1 MFMEIQLLNTQQCKI
16 TTIRKLFSSIY
27 KKKVCLLVFTI
38 ICLHLQMQ
46 AQTLISKSIFAGD
59 ILQHGYI
66 AQNVRA
72 DLRPQHGTVEI
83 KNTLGNIFSVQ
94 YRPNVRF
101 IGLDSFYLN
110 VQKNDNQGIISNQ
123 IHIFKVEVTSPRLQ
137 LKDDFGQIIAN
148 QTTTLNPLA
157 NDISNSGTLQL
168 RAIPLTNHG
177 LATMVNNQ
185 IQFTPNLDFKG
196 ITHIH
201 YLACL
206 PSDTCATA
214 QITLY
219 VSPQTLPQ
227 KDTMCVYTF
236 KNQAVTF
243 VAPIGLVLNQ
253 TLQPQQGVIFPDN
266 NNTFTY
272 IPATNFVGKDSFEL
286 QLPNGQSRYTVFVS
300 AIDRATSP
308 QYLRPDLAFTTK
320 NSAVIANVLA
330 NDYQDITIVGIS
342 QATNGEALLLPNGN
356 IQFTPQPDF
365 EGVATVEYFGT
376 RQGASLSERGI
387 LTVIVHNF
395 MPTKSEFRLTAEAGV
410 PLKMRYPIP
419 ITDFYFDIVNSPQF
433 GTIDYQANTNTL
445 VYTSQSNATN
455 DACVVR
461 YRVGNESKLVRL
473 VFDIVSAQSCAD
485 ACTRAGDANSDG
497 VVDMRDLSTLA
508 QHLGAMRNPLLPHNA
523 NWQLFSESGTDLKFA
538 DLNADGIIS
547 AADTSIL
554 SANFGR
560 TYQIQPTLPTRF
572 ADAQLHLVANRNV
585 IYNGDMIEFKILLGS
600 ENQPTM
606 NIKGFNFS
614 FEFEPNTVNRNT
626 LSIDFKPNKWLK
638 FSAPTLEL
646 SKLTQTNRIEAAIVQ
661 AAGRTVKGHGEVGAV
676 RVVIV
681 EDLCCFYQR
690 SSKPFARFA
699 IKDAQLI
706 DSAGNIF
713 NLPEQ
718 ILNIPI
724 KESYKMENIA
734 PLSNADLWVFP
745 NPTSGMLQLHLNGN
759 NVLQNVRIFDMLGQ
773 QVLTLNIEQLK
784 AATFDISHL
793 PKGFYLLEANTSE
806 GRLVKKINKL

>member
-1 MFMEIQLLNTQQCKI
+1 MEIQSLNTQQPKI
-16 TTIRKLFSSIY
+16 TTIQKLFLSLY
-27 KKKVCLLVFTI
+27 KKNICLIILTI
-38 ICLHLQMQ
+38 ICLHIKMQ
-46 AQTLISKSIFAGD
+46 AQTITSKAIFTND
-59 ILQHGYI
+59 ILQYGYT

-72 DLRPQHGTVEI
+72 DLHPQNGIVEI
-83 KNTLGNIFSVQ
+83 KNTLGNVFSVQ
-94 YRPNVRF
+94 YRPNVGF
-101 IGLDSFYLN
+101 IGLDSFHLN
-110 VQKNDNQGIISNQ
+110 VQKVDNQGVISNEVQ
-123 IHIFKVEVTSPRLQ
+123 IFKIEVASPRIQ

-148 QTTTLNPLA
+148 QTIILNPLA
-157 NDISNSGTLQL
+157 NDISQAGALQL

-177 LATMVNNQ
+177 LATIVNNQ

-227 KDTMCVYTF
+227 KDTLCVHTF

-243 VAPIGLVLNQ
+243 VAPIGLTLNQ
-253 TLQPQQGVIFPDN
+253 MSQPQQGVVFPD

-300 AIDRATSP
+300 AIDRTTTP

-320 NSAVIANVLA
+320 NSAIVVNVLA
-330 NDYQDITIVGIS
+330 NDYQNITIENIG
-342 QATNGEALLLPNGN
+342 QATNGEALLLPNGD

-365 EGVATVEYFGT
+365 EGVATIAYFGT
-376 RQGASLSERGI
+376 RQGTSLTERGI

-395 MPTKSEFRLTAEAGV
+395 MPAKNEFQLIAEAGI
-410 PLKMRYPIP
+410 PLKMRYPAP
-419 ITDFYFDIVNSPQF
+419 ITHFHFDIVNSPQF
-433 GTIDYQANTNTL
+433 GTIDYQQNTNTL
-445 VYTSQSNATN
+445 TYISQPNATN

-473 VFDIVSAQSCAD
+473 IFNIVPPQTCAA
-485 ACTRAGDANSDG
+485 ACTRAGDANGDG

-508 QHLGAMRNPLLPHNA
+508 QHLGAMRNPLLPQNA
-523 NWQLFSESGTDLKFA
+523 NWQLFSENGTDLKFA
-538 DLNADGIIS
+538 DLNVDGIIN

-560 TYQIQPTLPTRF
+560 TYQMQPTLPTRF

-600 ENQPTM
+600 ENQPAM
-606 NIKGFNFS
+606 DIKGFNFS
-614 FEFEPNTVNRNT
+614 FEFEPNTINRNA

-646 SKLTQTNRIEAAIVQ
+646 SKHTQTNRIEAAVVQ

-690 SSKPFARFA
+690 SSKPLARFA
-699 IKDAQLI
+699 VKDAQFI

-718 ILNIPI
+718 FLEIPI
-724 KESYKMENIA
+724 KESYKMESLI
-734 PLSNADLWVFP
+734 PLSNADLLAFP
-745 NPTSGMLQLHLNGN
+745 NPTSGLLQLHLNGN
-759 NVLQNVRIFDMLGQ
+759 NTLQNIKMFDMLGQ

-784 AATFDISHL
+784 AATFDISYL